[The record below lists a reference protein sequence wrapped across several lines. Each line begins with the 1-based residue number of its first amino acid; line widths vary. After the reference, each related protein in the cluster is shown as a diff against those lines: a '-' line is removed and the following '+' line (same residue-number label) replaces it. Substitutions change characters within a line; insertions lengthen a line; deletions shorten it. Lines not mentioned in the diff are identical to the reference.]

1 MYEISVDGRFR
12 AKHAIR
18 LADGSF
24 EPGHE
29 HLWSVRATFR
39 ARKLDETTGVVIDF
53 VQVREAMEAMAAEL
67 NGRDLNAMD
76 TFPSSSPSAEL
87 VARYVAVR
95 LGQVL
100 GAGCVPYRVDVTEA
114 AGCTAAYYPG
124 GP

>member
-18 LADGSF
+18 LEDGSF
-24 EPGHE
+24 EPAHE
-29 HLWSVRATFR
+29 HLWGVTVTFR
-39 ARKLDETTGVVIDF
+39 AQKLDEIMGVVIDF
-53 VQVREAMEAMAAEL
+53 MQVREAMEAMAAEL

-76 TFPSSSPSAEL
+76 AFPSSGASAEL

-95 LGQVL
+95 LGQIL
-100 GAGCVPYRVDVTEA
+100 GADSVPYRVAITEA
-114 AGCTAAYYPG
+114 VGCTAAYCPG

>member
-1 MYEISVDGRFR
+1 MYEISVEGRFR
-12 AKHAIR
+12 ARHAIR
-18 LADGSF
+18 QEDGSF
-24 EPGHE
+24 EPTHE
-29 HLWSVRATFR
+29 HVWGVAATFR

-67 NGRDLNAMD
+67 NGRDINAMD
-76 TFPSSSPSAEL
+76 AFPGSGPSAEL

-95 LGQVL
+95 LGQIL
-100 GAGCVPYRVDVTEA
+100 GAGSVPYRVEVTEA